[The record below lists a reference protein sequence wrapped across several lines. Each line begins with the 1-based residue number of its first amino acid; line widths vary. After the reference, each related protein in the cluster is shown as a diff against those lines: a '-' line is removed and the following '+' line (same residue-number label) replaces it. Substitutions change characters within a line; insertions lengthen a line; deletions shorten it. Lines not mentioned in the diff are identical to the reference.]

1 MFDIGWQELFVIA
14 VVALIVIG
22 PKDLPR
28 AIRAI
33 THWIGK
39 IRGLARDFQSG
50 LDEVVR
56 EAELDDIK
64 KQIDQVSQLDLERE
78 IQNTIDPTGEA
89 TKAMSMDDVHRDLDK
104 SAQDILTGEIETPK
118 PTPSLPAPEPKPA
131 DPPAAAP
138 DAGKSNT

>member
-50 LDEVVR
+50 LDDVVR

-64 KQIDQVSQLDLERE
+64 KQIDQASQLDLERE
-78 IQNTIDPTGEA
+78 IQQAVDPTGET

-104 SAQDILTGEIETPK
+104 SARDILTGEIEAPK

-131 DPPAAAP
+131 ESPTVAP
-138 DAGKSNT
+138 DAGKSTT